1 LRHRVGVSGAASF
14 GVMQGSLA
22 AVSPPVADAIGE
34 VRGLLYLPDQEPRHQ
49 CMKGSWRN
57 IKDISRRYRH
67 ARQERRH
74 VFAILKRR
82 INTERLHV
90 RVSPEE

>member
-1 LRHRVGVSGAASF
+1 
-14 GVMQGSLA
+14 MQGSLA

-34 VRGLLYLPDQEPRHQ
+34 VRGLLDLPDQESRHQ
-49 CMKGSWRN
+49 CVKGSWRN
-57 IKDISRRYRH
+57 IKDVSRSYGH

-74 VFAILKRR
+74 VFASLKRR

>member
-1 LRHRVGVSGAASF
+1 
-14 GVMQGSLA
+14 
-22 AVSPPVADAIGE
+22 
-34 VRGLLYLPDQEPRHQ
+34 
-49 CMKGSWRN
+49 MKGSWRN
-57 IKDISRRYRH
+57 IKDISGRHRH

>member
-1 LRHRVGVSGAASF
+1 LRHRIGVSGAASF

-57 IKDISRRYRH
+57 IKDISGRYRH

-74 VFAILKRR
+74 VFASLKRR
-82 INTERLHV
+82 INTGRLHV